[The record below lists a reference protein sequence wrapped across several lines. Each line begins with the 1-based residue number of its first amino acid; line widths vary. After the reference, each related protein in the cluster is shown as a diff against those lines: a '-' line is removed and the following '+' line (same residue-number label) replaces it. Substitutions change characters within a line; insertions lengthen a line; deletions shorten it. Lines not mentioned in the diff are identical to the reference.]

1 MNNLNFFTQ
10 KGSFQSFQKE
20 VSITNNFSIIRLWL
34 DTKFHFKHKTLNFW
48 TKFVQKEYFRSKTEK
63 VNIIAKFRSFELVL
77 VPNFELVQTILIFW
91 TKYPQKG
98 TSNLKQK
105 MNITVEFS
113 TFALA

>member
-48 TKFVQKEYFRSKTEK
+48 TKFVQKEYFRSKAEK

-105 MNITVEFS
+105 K
-113 TFALA
+113 